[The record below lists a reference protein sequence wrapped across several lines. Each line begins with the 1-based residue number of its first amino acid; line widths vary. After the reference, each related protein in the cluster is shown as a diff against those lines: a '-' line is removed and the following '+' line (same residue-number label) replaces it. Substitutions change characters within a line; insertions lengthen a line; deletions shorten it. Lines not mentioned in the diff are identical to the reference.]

1 MIGLLRKAYDGG
13 ANGLRTITCVMLFGV
28 FLGGANS
35 HVKAS
40 DSKTLI
46 AHQKT
51 TKNATTLSTSTQSNK
66 AQLDVS
72 ILVGANPEN
81 LATKDNN
88 CRLNPTA
95 SEYISKTFLLL
106 NVGTEKFFN
115 IGGAYGRHAS
125 LSNTGMYLWI
135 WNNSK
140 TEGIYD
146 IRTRLNYV
154 IGSTTVPEN
163 KDNADSYVQYID
175 NDTRMKG
182 IYPDCQP
189 LSDANPEFGWKF
201 EKAVGYSETN
211 KIYKISTYEDKDG
224 NRRYLTATPEDTD
237 GNLCKAE
244 ALNYN
249 DYQIWKLVTVQ
260 EYYNLFKNSPSDLNS
275 PIDITFLMQNP
286 EFGYNKSNG
295 SFWLPTGNEAHYLRL
310 GVEDYYKK
318 TTEPYYKRLINNKEE
333 RIDEHNEYLYQNGK
347 YFCADIKKQRN
358 TGINQWVTVDKAGWY
373 IVRCNGFSNTNGL
386 AKLFVNDFIY
396 SFKDML
402 TNMGLDLEGINSK
415 NISENLLNPLEANG
429 PDDLLK
435 AGKEFYKDRYVNQ
448 VAIYIS
454 QEAIDLMK
462 YIGDKEQ
469 LCIGI
474 KIEDDG
480 SSADGEWTAFDNFR
494 LLYAGESSNAPD
506 LVLDEDNPD
515 LKYLTETIDEYKN
528 CVLHLNRSFELN
540 KWNTLILPVNLT
552 YGQMRYTF
560 GDDVKLAKLY
570 TLTPNSV
577 RFKTVECNSDDDVML
592 AAYTP
597 YIIKPTKAAGE
608 NPAYTT
614 PRLKKEAN
622 KNWIYDENKGITYPE
637 EGVERYIGGKV
648 SIEANHY
655 DIPNVTLDRTL
666 LKTKLDNHWVSTT
679 TTSTTSPD
687 ADKNKMVCKGT
698 MAKTFYINKDGK
710 GSFYE
715 DEGEKRD
722 DLHGDYFMNK
732 GTMYKVPAKK
742 QYGLKAF
749 RCWFELTNTTDA
761 GTNSPSPAKDVKLF
775 INGIEDETTGI
786 GDIITDP
793 AFSHAAYQYD
803 GVYNLQGQLVR
814 QGTSL
819 EGLPQG
825 IYLVKGKKVKK

>member
-1 MIGLLRKAYDGG
+1 MIDLLRKAYDGG
-13 ANGLRTITCVMLFGV
+13 ANGLRTITCVILFGL

-40 DSKTLI
+40 DSKTLT

-51 TKNATTLSTSTQSNK
+51 TKNATTLSSSTQSNK

-72 ILVGANPEN
+72 KLVGADPEV

-135 WNNSK
+135 WNNS
-140 TEGIYD
+140 TPGTYN
-146 IRTRLNYV
+146 IRTLQNY
-154 IGSTTVPEN
+154 IPATTTDPGNPDN
-163 KDNADSYVQYID
+163 KDSYVQYINDD
-175 NDTRMKG
+175 NLRNG
-182 IYPDCQP
+182 VYLDCQP
-189 LSDANPEFGWKF
+189 EDTRGFGWKF
-201 EKAVGYSETN
+201 EQAEGYYTPTN
-211 KIYKISTYEDKDG
+211 KVYKISTYGENDES
-224 NRRYLTATPEDTD
+224 RRYLTATPENKD
-237 GNLCKAE
+237 GNFCNAISGTPQNSE
-244 ALNYN
+244 
-249 DYQIWKLVTVQ
+249 YQLWKLITLE
-260 EYYNLFKNSPSDLNS
+260 EYFKLFNASPSDLSS
-275 PIDITFLMQNP
+275 PIDATFLLKNP
-286 EFGYNKSNG
+286 GFNYTTSSSANWIVNG
-295 SFWLPTGNEAHYLRL
+295 EKDKRL
-310 GVEDYYKK
+310 AIRAGVEEYWRYL
-318 TTEPYYKRLINNKEE
+318 TEPTYYGKVN
-333 RIDEHNEYLYQNGK
+333 DTQYLHDNGK
-347 YFCADIKKQRN
+347 YFCVEISGSHN
-358 TGINQWVTVDKAGWY
+358 VGLEQWVTVDKAGWY

-396 SFKDML
+396 SYKKLL
-402 TNMGLDLEGINSK
+402 TDWGYDLKGINSN

-435 AGKEFYKDRYVNQ
+435 AGKEFYKDKYENQ
-448 VAIYIS
+448 VAIHIS

-462 YIGDKEQ
+462 RVAGNGQ
-469 LCIGI
+469 LLIGI
-474 KIEDDG
+474 KVEGDANT
-480 SSADGEWTAFDNFR
+480 SADGEWTAFDNFR
-494 LLYAGESSNAPD
+494 LLYAGESEAPS

-515 LKYLTETIDEYKN
+515 LKYLTETIDEYNN

-552 YGQMRYTF
+552 YGQMRYSF

-570 TLTPNSV
+570 KLTPNSV

-592 AAYTP
+592 EAYTP
-597 YIIKPTKAAGE
+597 YIIKPTKAAGQ

-614 PRLKKEAN
+614 PRLKKEGN
-622 KNWIYDENKGITYPE
+622 QNWIYDENEGITYPE
-637 EGVERYIGGKV
+637 EGVKRYTGGKV
-648 SIEANHY
+648 SIDANHY
-655 DIPNVTLDRTL
+655 DIPNVTLDRD
-666 LKTKLDNHWVSTT
+666 KLSKYLDKHWVSTT
-679 TTSTTSPD
+679 TTSTTAPD
-687 ADKNKMVCKGT
+687 ADKNNMVCKGT
-698 MAKTFYINKDGK
+698 MAKTFYIKDGN
-710 GSFYE
+710 GFFYE
-715 DEGEKRD
+715 ERD
-722 DLHGDYFMNK
+722 KLGGDYFMSK
-732 GTMYKVPAKK
+732 GTMYKVPTNK

-749 RCWFELTNTTDA
+749 RCWFELTKTTDKDI
-761 GTNSPSPAKDVKLF
+761 NSTSQAKDVKLF
-775 INGIEDETTGI
+775 INEIEDETTGI

-825 IYLVKGKKVKK
+825 IYIVKGKKVKR